1 MNFTQAVKT
10 VLFKKYAT
18 FDGRAGMEE
27 YWWYILFLSLG
38 NLVFGILDSFL
49 GTTAGFMYLGNIEI
63 KTSLFNG
70 MFSLLNLIPSIA
82 VATRRLHDVNKSGWW
97 QLLIFTI
104 IGLIPL
110 IYWLIKKSTNEENK
124 WSETPS
130 IKT

>member
-97 QLLIFTI
+97 QLLMLTI
-104 IGLIPL
+104 IGIFPL
-110 IYWLIKKSTNEENK
+110 IYWLLKKPIDEGNRF
-124 WSETPS
+124 
-130 IKT
+130 

>member
-27 YWWYILFLSLG
+27 YWWYILFVSLG

>member
-27 YWWYILFLSLG
+27 YWWYILFLTLG
-38 NLVFGILDSFL
+38 NVIFISLDSVL
-49 GTTAGFMYLGNIEI
+49 GTTAGFMYQGNIEI

-70 MFSLLNLIPSIA
+70 MFSLLTLIPSIA

-97 QLLIFTI
+97 QLLMLTI
-104 IGLIPL
+104 IGIFPL
-110 IYWLIKKSTNEENK
+110 IYWLLKKPIDEGNRF
-124 WSETPS
+124 
-130 IKT
+130 